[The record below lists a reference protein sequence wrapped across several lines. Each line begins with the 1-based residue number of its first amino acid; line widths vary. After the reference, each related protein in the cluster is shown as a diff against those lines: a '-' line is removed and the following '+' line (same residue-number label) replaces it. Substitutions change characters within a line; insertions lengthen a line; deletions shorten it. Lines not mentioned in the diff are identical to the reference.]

1 MAIYDNF
8 MEPFEKR
15 GLRRLRKKLIGSA
28 KGKVLEIGAGTGL
41 NLPYYNEKEVSSLVL
56 VDQDLNRRVLE
67 EKIEDHSNLDIIL
80 REENVMDLPFEKE
93 EFDTVVFT
101 LVFCTVQDVEK
112 GLEEIK
118 RVLKND
124 GRIIFIEHVL
134 PEREPLKT
142 TFNVATPLWKKLAG
156 GCHLNRKTEKSLQ
169 AVGFDLELE
178 DKIMKKIFL
187 GGTGTIKK
195 TAR

>member
-1 MAIYDNF
+1 MAIYDVF
-8 MEPFEKR
+8 MEPFERR
-15 GLRRLRKKLIGSA
+15 GLRRLRKKLVSTA

-41 NLPYYNEKEVSSLVL
+41 NLPYYNEQEVSSLVM
-56 VDQDLNRRVLE
+56 VDQDLNRKALE
-67 EKIEDHSNLDIIL
+67 EKIKVHSKLNITLM
-80 REENVMDLPFEKE
+80 EENVMDLPFEKE

-112 GLEEIK
+112 GLKEII
-118 RVLKND
+118 RVMKKD
-124 GRIIFIEHVL
+124 GKIIFIEHVL
-134 PEREPLKT
+134 PEKEPLKT
-142 TFNVATPLWKKLAG
+142 TFDAATPLWKKLAG
-156 GCHLNRKTEKSLQ
+156 GCHLNRETEKSLQ
-169 AVGFDLELE
+169 AVGFDLDLE